1 MDIAVKIFDFLGNLG
16 GVIGLAWAAWGVF
29 DLVTGIR
36 REDDI
41 KKDKGMMAIVLGG
54 VLGAALKAIFSAV
67 AAALQN
73 MNF

>member
-54 VLGAALKAIFSAV
+54 ILGVALKSIFSAV